1 MRAQPSTLARPRRMT
16 RRLFLCS
23 AWGLGYE
30 ITIPGVWCFAWI
42 WHPLLLASTLHG
54 RSGLELGETRA
65 RRVLWPE
72 SRPET
77 GRKRLVALRSF
88 WSFRTTETRNRGGR
102 TAQTGLG
109 VVVLPVAASGAG
121 DGDLSGRRGE
131 GGLANVK
138 VHDVPGQGRALF
150 VVCAC
155 TFSHGTGG
163 GWTFAEHNGQKE
175 AFFPIAVSEREL
187 HSALS
192 AFPEAAGFGLTR
204 GVRLT

>member
-1 MRAQPSTLARPRRMT
+1 MRLLYPAFGVLRGSGIPCRWRRPSTAGPDSSWARLVPE
-16 RRLFLCS
+16 
-23 AWGLGYE
+23 GY
-30 ITIPGVWCFAWI
+30 
-42 WHPLLLASTLHG
+42 
-54 RSGLELGETRA
+54 SGQ
-65 RRVLWPE
+65 

-77 GRKRLVALRSF
+77 GRKRLVALRSSL
-88 WSFRTTETRNRGGR
+88 SFRTTETRNRGGR

-175 AFFPIAVSEREL
+175 AFIPMAVSEREL